1 MQDGF
6 FQPIESCIIFFG
18 KNMFSFL
25 WEIAKF
31 LPTLTVLSHIYTL
44 QEK

>member
-6 FQPIESCIIFFG
+6 FQPIESCIIFLV
-18 KNMFSFL
+18 NMFSFL

-31 LPTLTVLSHIYTL
+31 LPTLTVLSHIYAL
-44 QEK
+44 QVK